1 MAQRLGKWVQQTTL
15 VERAERLAPW
25 ALFLLIIWLCWQIA
39 SVFWLILNP
48 PASPLARAVPLG
60 SGAPSTPNIT
70 GFSYFAE
77 NNASPQAAQ
86 ADLPMRLEGI
96 FMAQP
101 DALSAAVI
109 NVNNASARYR
119 VGQQIDNTGYQL
131 ASVNWNV
138 VTLQR
143 NDGSTQQLKFDQP
156 ALTGFGNAPVGQP
169 GMTPNGMPPG
179 VMGGGIVNGAVMG
192 GPRGM
197 PDARFGGAA
206 GKQNALSD
214 AVRQMRDNPTGYVAQ
229 MGLQSSGDGRG
240 YEVAANAPPNL
251 LSQFGLKVGDKIVS
265 VNGQP
270 VGNPS
275 SDAQLMQQMQQ
286 GHNAQVQIQRGS
298 QTLTV
303 QQSF

>member
-1 MAQRLGKWVQQTTL
+1 MVRRLGKWGQAAPLLDRV
-15 VERAERLAPW
+15 ERLAPW
-25 ALFLLIIWLCWQIA
+25 VFFILIVWLCWQIA
-39 SVFWLILNP
+39 SVFWMILNP
-48 PASPLARAVPLG
+48 PASPFARSVPLG

-70 GFSYFAE
+70 GFNYFAE
-77 NNASPQAAQ
+77 NNASPQTAQ

-101 DALSAAVI
+101 DSLSAAVI

-156 ALTGFGNAPVGQP
+156 SLIGGGNPPAGHP
-169 GMTPNGMPPG
+169 GAQAGVVNGMAGG
-179 VMGGGIVNGAVMG
+179 VVNGMVNG
-192 GPRGM
+192 SPLRT
-197 PDARFGGAA
+197 PDPRFGGAA
-206 GKQNALSD
+206 GRQNALND

-240 YEVAANAPPNL
+240 YEVSGSAPPNL
-251 LSQFGLKVGDKIVS
+251 LSQFGLKVGDKILS

-270 VGNPS
+270 VGNPTN
-275 SDAQLMQQMQQ
+275 DAQLMQQMQQ